1 MTYTTKHSVS
11 RRSLPKNALK
21 NGLVAALL
29 ACSLSAQAEDI
40 TLRIAY
46 LRGPSDLALAKENGS
61 LEQALAA
68 QHVKVKWLGPFP
80 AAAPAYEALNAGALD
95 FTTGSSTAFVTAI
108 AAGSPLVFFA
118 YQAMP
123 ADGEGIVVRQDSPI
137 RTLKDLQGKKVA
149 VNKGGTGEYL
159 LSRALQNAGIPET
172 AVHKEYLSPA
182 DTGSAF
188 VGGHVDAW
196 AIWDPYLTLARKDY
210 QGRLL
215 INGHDLGSENAAG
228 YFVSQAFYQQHPQVI
243 KTVYRVIQ
251 QQNAWAKAHP
261 HQAGAIWAQQMGP
274 IGNGLGDTL
283 GEVNTVPVTPI
294 GEVEKRHIHNIA
306 AWYLKQGLIKQLP
319 DIDAH
324 VVDIS
329 R

>member
-1 MTYTTKHSVS
+1 VK
-11 RRSLPKNALK
+11 ALFK
-21 NGLVAALL
+21 KALLAALL
-29 ACSLSAQAEDI
+29 ATSVSAQAEDLQ
-40 TLRIAY
+40 LRIAY
-46 LRGPSDLALAKENGS
+46 LRGPTDLALAKENGS
-61 LEQALAA
+61 LDRALAKE
-68 QHVKVKWLGPFP
+68 HVKVKWLGPFA

-95 FTTGSSTAFVTAI
+95 VTTGSSTAFVTAI
-108 AAGSPLVFFA
+108 AAGSPLMFFA

-123 ADGEGIVVRQDSPI
+123 ADGEGIVVRDDSPI
-137 RTLKDLQGKKVA
+137 KTIQDLKGKKVA

-159 LSRALQNAGIPET
+159 LSRALQTAGIPEN
-172 AVHKEYLSPA
+172 AVQKEYLSPA
-182 DTGSAF
+182 DTGTAF

-215 INGHDLGSENAAG
+215 INGHNLGSENAAG

-243 KTVYRVIQ
+243 KTVYAVLQ

-261 HQAGAIWAQQMGP
+261 HEAGAIWAQQMGP
-274 IGNGLGDTL
+274 IGKGLGDGL

-294 GEVEKRHIHNIA
+294 GDIEKQHIRNIA
-306 AWYLKQGLIKQLP
+306 QWYLKQGLIKQVP

-324 VVDIS
+324 VIDIT